1 MNNDDNTYNLDKDDD
16 ARSLPIFGVEAIYNG
31 IKSYGLNYDDPAIWE
46 HVVLAA
52 ENELA
57 NMRNIVDD
65 PEVIGAPLL
74 SSSLSRI
81 MVTDL

>member
-46 HVVLAA
+46 HVC
-52 ENELA
+52 
-57 NMRNIVDD
+57 
-65 PEVIGAPLL
+65 
-74 SSSLSRI
+74 
-81 MVTDL
+81 